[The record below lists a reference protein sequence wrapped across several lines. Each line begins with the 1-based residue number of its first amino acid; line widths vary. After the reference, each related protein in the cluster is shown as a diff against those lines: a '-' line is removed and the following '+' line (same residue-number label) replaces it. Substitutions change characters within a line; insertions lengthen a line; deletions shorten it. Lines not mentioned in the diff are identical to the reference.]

1 MAVIKVETPDGIKKV
16 EIAGDAPTAEE
27 TEAIRQTFFVT
38 RKSQSE
44 FGDPLAGLSGQDVL
58 DRIRARSPGQA
69 AEPKYPELTHPG
81 LEVANAGF
89 QFFYGK
95 ASNDEERRA
104 RLVSIFGEEGVEQRG
119 PNNFILNLDNVEE
132 IIKEK
137 YDLPENGTMQ
147 VNRKGMSR
155 YDFARFG
162 GEYRGPLLTTLA
174 VGILTA
180 GVGWLPAMF
189 AMGLAGAAG
198 EGIDQYLEYG
208 EGFQRQELG
217 WGKGD
222 IYRDMAFEAGAMFI
236 GEGIFRGIFHLGGRV
251 LKGPGPK
258 PSEARVEQ
266 LIEGGLSP
274 DKAIRYATEEARV
287 LINKQVKAGAR
298 PNVEEATG
306 KAFLGRLQAVYEAI
320 IPNRTAA
327 RANSDY
333 VKKITS
339 QYTKGQIT
347 KEEAE
352 LAFNQQATAI
362 SKLIREG
369 MSDPDEAVRIAN
381 RHLHD
386 VIEQEFKEINKVV
399 AKNLQ
404 KGDGEISGVLAQDF
418 ATALSDAARLFRQDS
433 ALLYQNAE
441 KALGNKAVFDGAPLL
456 RGIEKLEEDIFRV
469 LQGEKSLVGTKLVR
483 FLKGKIGKNE
493 KFTLTELNNLRSV
506 LNAQRH
512 NPELIGTQAQR
523 DAATLV
529 KNVDEMLANQENI
542 LGEAISKVMG
552 TTGGVGVK
560 GTKGLQSPA
569 SVEEMRN
576 GFNILRRANKHYM
589 DGKAVFS
596 SQAADQIITS
606 VDGKLWVDLAN
617 VNKFIVNAGEPQ
629 KLKMWLDAITPSN
642 KFIGKL
648 QNTKPE
654 VFDALQ
660 ALAVR
665 GSVREFNTLIKAEG
679 LSDVVIKIPPWVGDL
694 IKKAPDDITA
704 KRILQENVDLM
715 KMRASDVRARMN
727 PNVVRDRVRDMLG
740 NTWMRESLRN
750 SIDKTGLTNYGRFA
764 AEFKK
769 LDTQTAKTLFGDN
782 YNRLNQVANDALV
795 VSKIRGNKTD
805 IAALDETLYLPAVR
819 QEIEKV
825 QGVIRQAKVEGDN
838 AFLSALTT
846 GKIDDMDTLVTGLLN
861 KPGNFNTLISRI
873 NSTQGKEAA
882 DQATEGIRDM
892 TMARIVNTS
901 FPDGITPE
909 GIATGSFGEIM
920 EQTIKQMNKNKA
932 LENILGS
939 KELVNKLTVVSENAI
954 RVSNRA
960 FKGKVGLAPA
970 AFIISAGY
978 RALTAPLNF
987 ATELF
992 AIVGLGKL
1000 LRSKTVLNFFT
1011 NPRLRSRQMKEGI
1024 RFGVDMGEDIVSI
1037 GARQRR
1043 EVITQ
1048 QARKLPG
1055 YGIRETTQA
1064 VEENIPEEV
1073 EEGVNQG
1080 IGAIGAGRDVLR
1092 EIEVNKVLGIR

>member
-1 MAVIKVETPDGIKKV
+1 
-16 EIAGDAPTAEE
+16 
-27 TEAIRQTFFVT
+27 
-38 RKSQSE
+38 
-44 FGDPLAGLSGQDVL
+44 
-58 DRIRARSPGQA
+58 
-69 AEPKYPELTHPG
+69 
-81 LEVANAGF
+81 
-89 QFFYGK
+89 
-95 ASNDEERRA
+95 
-104 RLVSIFGEEGVEQRG
+104 
-119 PNNFILNLDNVEE
+119 
-132 IIKEK
+132 
-137 YDLPENGTMQ
+137 
-147 VNRKGMSR
+147 
-155 YDFARFG
+155 
-162 GEYRGPLLTTLA
+162 
-174 VGILTA
+174 
-180 GVGWLPAMF
+180 
-189 AMGLAGAAG
+189 
-198 EGIDQYLEYG
+198 
-208 EGFQRQELG
+208 
-217 WGKGD
+217 
-222 IYRDMAFEAGAMFI
+222 
-236 GEGIFRGIFHLGGRV
+236 
-251 LKGPGPK
+251 
-258 PSEARVEQ
+258 
-266 LIEGGLSP
+266 
-274 DKAIRYATEEARV
+274 
-287 LINKQVKAGAR
+287 
-298 PNVEEATG
+298 
-306 KAFLGRLQAVYEAI
+306 
-320 IPNRTAA
+320 
-327 RANSDY
+327 
-333 VKKITS
+333 
-339 QYTKGQIT
+339 
-347 KEEAE
+347 
-352 LAFNQQATAI
+352 
-362 SKLIREG
+362 
-369 MSDPDEAVRIAN
+369 
-381 RHLHD
+381 
-386 VIEQEFKEINKVV
+386 
-399 AKNLQ
+399 
-404 KGDGEISGVLAQDF
+404 
-418 ATALSDAARLFRQDS
+418 
-433 ALLYQNAE
+433 
-441 KALGNKAVFDGAPLL
+441 VFDGAPLL

-542 LGEAISKVMG
+542 LGEAISKIMG

-679 LSDVVIKIPPWVGDL
+679 LSDVVIKIP
-694 IKKAPDDITA
+694 
-704 KRILQENVDLM
+704 
-715 KMRASDVRARMN
+715 RMN

-892 TMARIVNTS
+892 TMARIINTS

-1024 RFGVDMGEDIVSI
+1024 RFGADMGEDIVSI